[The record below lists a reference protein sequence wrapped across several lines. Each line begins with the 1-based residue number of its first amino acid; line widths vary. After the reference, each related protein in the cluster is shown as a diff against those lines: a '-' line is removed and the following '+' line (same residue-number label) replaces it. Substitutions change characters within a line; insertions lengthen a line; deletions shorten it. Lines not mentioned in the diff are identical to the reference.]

1 MPAPTRLLSAL
12 MESDGLPSCPLTP
25 ALEQLHGS
33 RFGLRTPCVYAN
45 FVSTVDGV
53 VAFGHDDPHAG
64 SAISGQNTADRFL
77 MGLLRACAEAVVLGA
92 GTLRTTPGH
101 RWIPGDVYPDAA
113 GDFAVLRERLGRRP
127 DPRLVV
133 VTASG
138 DLDVGHPA
146 LAGALVLTGDTG
158 AQRLEGRLPEGAEL
172 RSLGPAGTLSGAMI
186 MEAVLADGHQ
196 VVLTEGGPRLI
207 AELLRARV
215 LDELFLTVS
224 PILAGRSPG
233 SSRVGLVDGLEYPPA
248 ELAWMRLLTVH
259 RSADHLFLRYR
270 LRWPIEAQ

>member
-1 MPAPTRLLSAL
+1 MLSAL
-12 MESDGLPSCPLTP
+12 VESDGLPFFPLTP
-25 ALEQLHGS
+25 ALEQLHGGP
-33 RFGLRTPCVYAN
+33 FGVPTPCLYAN

-53 VAFGHDDPHAG
+53 VAFGHDFPDAG
-64 SAISGQNTADRFL
+64 AAISGQNTADRFL

-101 RWIPGDVYPDAA
+101 RWTPADVYPDAA
-113 GDFAVLRERLGRRP
+113 GEFAVLRERLGRAP
-127 DPRLVV
+127 QPRLVV

-138 DLDVGHPA
+138 DLDVEHPA
-146 LAGALVLTGDTG
+146 LAGALVLSGDAG
-158 AQRLEGRLPEGAEL
+158 AHRLQGRLPDGAEL
-172 RSLGPAGTLSGAMI
+172 RSLGPVGALSGPMI
-186 MEAVLADGHQ
+186 MEAVHADGHR

-207 AELLRARV
+207 AELLRGGV

-224 PILAGRSPG
+224 PILAGRTAG
-233 SSRVGLVDGLEYPPA
+233 SSRVGLVDGLEYSPA

-270 LRWPIEAQ
+270 LRAS

>member
-1 MPAPTRLLSAL
+1 LEEPTPLLSAL
-12 MESDGLPSCPLTP
+12 MESDDLPSCPLTP

-53 VAFGHDDPHAG
+53 VAFGHDYPDAG
-64 SAISGQNTADRFL
+64 SAISGQNAADRFL

-101 RWIPGDVYPDAA
+101 RWTPGDVYPDAA
-113 GDFAVLRERLGRRP
+113 EDFAVLRERLGRAP

-138 DLDVGHPA
+138 DLDIEHPA

-158 AQRLEGRLPEGAEL
+158 ARRLEGRLPEDAEL

-186 MEAVLADGHQ
+186 MEAVHADGHH

-207 AELLRARV
+207 TELLRARV

-270 LRWPIEAQ
+270 LS